1 MKYIE
6 ALKKYNEGKDKWCTP
21 RKGTEDHKKIL
32 KMMKEN
38 RTSSAASASSSPVV
52 KKNAKP
58 SKQQKR
64 KPTLS
69 AKQIASVISASSKKP
84 STKSLLF
91 NNAKIIQ
98 RFLKRKL
105 VLTKHNLD
113 TRIQRYHLI
122 KKRLDSIPETECLT
136 KKTFGKNKGYTLNGV
151 VNLEK
156 KMGSSSL
163 FASVYLSSIP
173 NLLGSYPIAS
183 KIMKTTHN
191 HECETQLN
199 EWITKNIII
208 PKQSRHF
215 VMMYKSTKCSVA
227 GGKVNKLAPAERLV
241 NYNEL
246 CNGDLIF
253 LMKTNV
259 RNDIMDMINIAFQ
272 SLIAIA
278 TYQKRIGF
286 CHRDCHSGNFLYQID
301 YEVYNAK
308 YGAGSGNS
316 RGNGGSNGGSNVD
329 YGYYHYV
336 YNGFNF
342 YIKRCSF
349 NICIFD
355 FGLSVPINTAFDK
368 NICTDYLRVLNTF
381 ISREDYGWIAETMDM
396 DISDEM
402 ASLLAKVKGIT
413 KRLLSDEERR
423 HDIFQEIIDNVF
435 KVFRTDTGIFITK
448 KPAKVLNKIPFVI
461 NKVSPYPDIKF
472 KRDTQVL

>member
-1 MKYIE
+1 MKYID

-21 RKGTEDHKKIL
+21 RKGSVDYLKIR
-32 KMMKEN
+32 KMMKEIA
-38 RTSSAASASSSPVV
+38 SAASASPKKASASP
-52 KKNAKP
+52 KKA
-58 SKQQKR
+58 
-64 KPTLS
+64 S
-69 AKQIASVISASSKKP
+69 ASPKKASAFAAVIISSSKKP

-98 RFLKRKL
+98 RFLKKKL

-122 KKRLDSIPETECLT
+122 KKRLDSIPDTECLT
-136 KKTFGKNKGYTLNGV
+136 KKMFGKNKGYTLNGV

-163 FASVYLSSIP
+163 FGSVYLSSIP

-215 VMMYKSTKCSVA
+215 VMMYKNTKCSVA
-227 GGKVNKLAPAERLV
+227 GGKANQLVPAERLV

-259 RNDIMDMINIAFQ
+259 RNDEMDMINIAFQ

-316 RGNGGSNGGSNVD
+316 RGNVD

-336 YNGFNF
+336 YNGFHF
-342 YIKRCSF
+342 YLKRCSF

-355 FGLSVPINTAFDK
+355 FGLSVPMNTAFDESV
-368 NICTDYLRVLNTF
+368 CSDYLTVLKTF

-396 DISDEM
+396 DISADM
-402 ASLLAKVKGIT
+402 ASLLAKVRGIT
-413 KRLLSDEERR
+413 KEFLSDDVEYAEDRI
-423 HDIFQEIIDNVF
+423 DIFQEIIERVF
-435 KVFRTDTGIFITK
+435 KVFRTDTGIFRTK
-448 KPAKVLNKIPFVI
+448 KPAKVLNKVPFVI

-472 KRDTQVL
+472 KRDTQQLRPLRK

>member
-32 KMMKEN
+32 KMMKEKAV
-38 RTSSAASASSSPVV
+38 SASASSSSVS
-52 KKNAKP
+52 KKIAKT
-58 SKQQKR
+58 QKR

-98 RFLKRKL
+98 RFLKKKL

-163 FASVYLSSIP
+163 FGSVYLSSIP

-227 GGKVNKLAPAERLV
+227 GGKANQLVPAERLV

-308 YGAGSGNS
+308 YGAGSGS
-316 RGNGGSNGGSNVD
+316 GRGNGGSNVD

-368 NICTDYLRVLNTF
+368 NICTDYLTVLKTF
-381 ISREDYGWIAETMDM
+381 ISREDYGWIADTMDM

-402 ASLLAKVKGIT
+402 ASLLAKVRGIT

-423 HDIFQEIIDNVF
+423 HDVFQEIIDNVF

>member
-1 MKYIE
+1 MKYID

-32 KMMKEN
+32 KMMKEK
-38 RTSSAASASSSPVV
+38 RASATSASSSS
-52 KKNAKP
+52 A
-58 SKQQKR
+58 SAA
-64 KPTLS
+64 S

-98 RFLKRKL
+98 RFLKKKL

-163 FASVYLSSIP
+163 FGSVYLSSIP

-227 GGKVNKLAPAERLV
+227 GGKANQLVPAERLV

-259 RNDIMDMINIAFQ
+259 RNDAMDMINIAFQ

-308 YGAGSGNS
+308 YRAGS
-316 RGNGGSNGGSNVD
+316 SNVD

-355 FGLSVPINTAFDK
+355 FGLSMPINTAFDK
-368 NICTDYLRVLNTF
+368 NICTDYLKVLNTF
-381 ISREDYGWIAETMDM
+381 ISREDYGWIADTMDL
-396 DISDEM
+396 DISAEM

-423 HDIFQEIIDNVF
+423 HDVFQEIIDNVF

-461 NKVSPYPDIKF
+461 NKVSPYPDIRF
-472 KRDTQVL
+472 KRNTQVL

>member
-1 MKYIE
+1 MKYID

-32 KMMKEN
+32 KMMKEK
-38 RTSSAASASSSPVV
+38 RASATSASSSS
-52 KKNAKP
+52 A
-58 SKQQKR
+58 SAA
-64 KPTLS
+64 S

-98 RFLKRKL
+98 RFLKKKL

-163 FASVYLSSIP
+163 FGSVYLSSIP

-227 GGKVNKLAPAERLV
+227 GGKANQLVPAERLV

-259 RNDIMDMINIAFQ
+259 RNDAMDMINIAFQ

-308 YGAGSGNS
+308 YRAGS
-316 RGNGGSNGGSNVD
+316 SNVD

-355 FGLSVPINTAFDK
+355 FGLSMPINTAFDK
-368 NICTDYLRVLNTF
+368 NICTDYLKVLNTF
-381 ISREDYGWIAETMDM
+381 ISREDYGWIADTMDL
-396 DISDEM
+396 DISAEM

-423 HDIFQEIIDNVF
+423 HDVFQEIIDNVF

-472 KRDTQVL
+472 KRNTQVL

>member
-21 RKGTEDHKKIL
+21 RKGTEDHQKIL

-38 RTSSAASASSSPVV
+38 RSASAA
-52 KKNAKP
+52 
-58 SKQQKR
+58 
-64 KPTLS
+64 S

-98 RFLKRKL
+98 RFLKKKL

-113 TRIQRYHLI
+113 TRVQRYHLI

-136 KKTFGKNKGYTLNGV
+136 KKMFGKNKGYTLNGV

-163 FASVYLSSIP
+163 FGSVYLSSIP

-227 GGKVNKLAPAERLV
+227 GGKANQLVPAERLV

-259 RNDIMDMINIAFQ
+259 RNDVMDMINIAFQ

-308 YGAGSGNS
+308 YGAGSGN
-316 RGNGGSNGGSNVD
+316 GGNVD

-381 ISREDYGWIAETMDM
+381 ISREDYGWIADTMDL
-396 DISDEM
+396 DISAEM
-402 ASLLAKVKGIT
+402 VSLLSKVKGIT
-413 KRLLSDEERR
+413 KRLLSDEGKR
-423 HDIFQEIIDNVF
+423 HDVFQEIIDNVF

>member
-32 KMMKEN
+32 KMMKEK
-38 RTSSAASASSSPVV
+38 RASAASASSSS
-52 KKNAKP
+52 A
-58 SKQQKR
+58 SAA
-64 KPTLS
+64 S
-69 AKQIASVISASSKKP
+69 AKHIASVISASSKKP

-113 TRIQRYHLI
+113 TRVQRYHLI

-136 KKTFGKNKGYTLNGV
+136 KKAFGKNKGYTLNGV

-163 FASVYLSSIP
+163 FGSVYLSSIP

-227 GGKVNKLAPAERLV
+227 GGKANKLVPAERLV

-308 YGAGSGNS
+308 YGTGSGSS
-316 RGNGGSNGGSNVD
+316 RVGNVD

-381 ISREDYGWIAETMDM
+381 ISREDYGWIAETMDL
-396 DISDEM
+396 DISAEM
-402 ASLLAKVKGIT
+402 ASLLSKVKGIT
-413 KRLLSDEERR
+413 KRLLSDEGKR
-423 HDIFQEIIDNVF
+423 HDVFQEIIDNVF

-461 NKVSPYPDIKF
+461 NKVSPYPDINF

>member
-32 KMMKEN
+32 KMIKEK
-38 RTSSAASASSSPVV
+38 RASAASASASSVV
-52 KKNAKP
+52 KKNAK
-58 SKQQKR
+58 KR

-98 RFLKRKL
+98 RFLKKKL

-113 TRIQRYHLI
+113 TRVQRYHLI

-136 KKTFGKNKGYTLNGV
+136 KKMFGKNKGYTLNGV

-163 FASVYLSSIP
+163 FGSVYLSSIP

-227 GGKVNKLAPAERLV
+227 GGKANQLVPAERLV

-308 YGAGSGNS
+308 YGAGSGN
-316 RGNGGSNGGSNVD
+316 VD

-368 NICTDYLRVLNTF
+368 NICTDYIRVLNTF
-381 ISREDYGWIAETMDM
+381 ISREDYGWIADTMDL
-396 DISDEM
+396 DISAEM
-402 ASLLAKVKGIT
+402 ASLLAKVKGVA
-413 KRLLSDEERR
+413 KRLLSDEGKR
-423 HDIFQEIIDNVF
+423 HDVFQEIIDNVF

-461 NKVSPYPDIKF
+461 NKVSPYPDIRF

>member
-1 MKYIE
+1 MKYID

-21 RKGTEDHKKIL
+21 RKGSVDYNKIL
-32 KMMKEN
+32 KMMKEKS
-38 RTSSAASASSSPVV
+38 TKSLSTKSLST
-52 KKNAKP
+52 KK
-58 SKQQKR
+58 
-64 KPTLS
+64 
-69 AKQIASVISASSKKP
+69 IASIILASSKKP
-84 STKSLLF
+84 STKTILN
-91 NNAKIIQ
+91 NNATLIQ
-98 RFLKRKL
+98 RFMKNKL
-105 VLTKHNLD
+105 ILTKNNLD
-113 TRIQRYHLI
+113 TRVQRYNLI
-122 KKRLDSIPETECLT
+122 KKQLDSIPETECLT
-136 KKTFGKNKGYTLNGV
+136 KKTFGKNKGFTLNGI
-151 VNLEK
+151 VNLER

-183 KIMKTTHN
+183 KLMKITHN

-215 VMMYKSTKCSVA
+215 VMMYKSTKCSLA
-227 GGKVNKLAPAERLV
+227 GGKVNKLVPAERLV

-253 LMKTNV
+253 LMKTDV
-259 RNDIMDMINIAFQ
+259 RNDEMEMINMAFQ

-301 YEVYNAK
+301 NEVYKAK
-308 YGAGSGNS
+308 HGAGGTS
-316 RGNGGSNGGSNVD
+316 RGGGGD
-329 YGYYHYV
+329 FGYYHYV
-336 YNGFNF
+336 YNGFHF
-342 YIKRCSF
+342 YLKRCSF

-368 NICTDYLRVLNTF
+368 NICSDYLTVLNTF
-381 ISREDYGWIAETMDM
+381 ISKEDYGWIADTMDM
-396 DISDEM
+396 DVSADM
-402 ASLLAKVKGIT
+402 AFILKKIKEIT
-413 KRLLSDEERR
+413 KRVLSDDVVYERF
-423 HDIFQEIIDNVF
+423 DMFQEIIDNIF

-461 NKVSPYPDIKF
+461 NKVTPYPDIKF
-472 KRDTQVL
+472 KRDVLKG

>member
-32 KMMKEN
+32 KMMKE
-38 RTSSAASASSSPVV
+38 RAASASSSSVS
-52 KKNAKP
+52 KKNAKT
-58 SKQQKR
+58 QKR

-98 RFLKRKL
+98 RFLKKKL

-163 FASVYLSSIP
+163 FGSVYLSSIP

-227 GGKVNKLAPAERLV
+227 GGKANQLVPAERLV

-259 RNDIMDMINIAFQ
+259 RNDAMDMINIAFQ

-308 YGAGSGNS
+308 YRAGS
-316 RGNGGSNGGSNVD
+316 SNVD

-355 FGLSVPINTAFDK
+355 FGLSMPINTAFDK
-368 NICTDYLRVLNTF
+368 NICTDYLKVLNTF
-381 ISREDYGWIAETMDM
+381 ISREDYGWIADTMDL
-396 DISDEM
+396 DISAEM

-423 HDIFQEIIDNVF
+423 HDVFQEIIDNVF

-461 NKVSPYPDIKF
+461 NKVSPYPDIRF
-472 KRDTQVL
+472 KRNTQVL

>member
-32 KMMKEN
+32 KMMKEK
-38 RTSSAASASSSPVV
+38 RASAASSSS
-52 KKNAKP
+52 A
-58 SKQQKR
+58 
-64 KPTLS
+64 S

-84 STKSLLF
+84 SMKSLLF

-113 TRIQRYHLI
+113 TRVQRYHLI
-122 KKRLDSIPETECLT
+122 KKRLDSIPDTECLT

-163 FASVYLSSIP
+163 FGSVYLSSIP

-227 GGKVNKLAPAERLV
+227 GGKANQLAPAERLV

-259 RNDIMDMINIAFQ
+259 RNDVMDMINIAFQ

-316 RGNGGSNGGSNVD
+316 RGSGRGDNVD

-336 YNGFNF
+336 YNGFDF

>member
-6 ALKKYNEGKDKWCTP
+6 ALKKYNEGKDRWCTP

-32 KMMKEN
+32 KMMKEK
-38 RTSSAASASSSPVV
+38 RTSAASASSSS
-52 KKNAKP
+52 A
-58 SKQQKR
+58 SAASAA
-64 KPTLS
+64 S

-227 GGKVNKLAPAERLV
+227 GGKANKLVPAERLV

-308 YGAGSGNS
+308 YGAGSGS
-316 RGNGGSNGGSNVD
+316 GRGSGGNVD

-368 NICTDYLRVLNTF
+368 NICTDYIRVLNTF
-381 ISREDYGWIAETMDM
+381 ISREDYGWIADTMDM

-402 ASLLAKVKGIT
+402 ASLLAKVRGIT

-423 HDIFQEIIDNVF
+423 HDVFQEIIDNVF